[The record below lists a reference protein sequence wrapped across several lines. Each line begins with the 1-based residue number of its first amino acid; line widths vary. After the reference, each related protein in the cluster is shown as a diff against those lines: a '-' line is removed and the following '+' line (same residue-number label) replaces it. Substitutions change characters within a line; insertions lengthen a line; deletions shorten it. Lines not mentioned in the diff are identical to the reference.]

1 MLKVFSNAGM
11 IEWDG
16 FGWGLHHIWYCLT
29 LHHILHIGYC
39 ILHHVA
45 WLITWHNNFT
55 TPTMF
60 QLLNIQL
67 FQFRKIY
74 DIV

>member
-1 MLKVFSNAGM
+1 MLKDFSTAGM
-11 IEWDG
+11 IKWDG
-16 FGWGLHHIWYCLT
+16 FGWELPRIAYCIVLHHM
-29 LHHILHIGYC
+29 
-39 ILHHVA
+39 A
-45 WLITWHNNFT
+45 WHNNFT

>member
-1 MLKVFSNAGM
+1 MLKDFSNAGM
-11 IEWDG
+11 AKWDG
-16 FGWGLHHIWYCLT
+16 FGWGLHCITYCKLPRIAYCIV
-29 LHHILHIGYC
+29 LHHM
-39 ILHHVA
+39 A
-45 WLITWHNNFT
+45 WHNNFT

-67 FQFRKIY
+67 FQFRKFY